1 MKAKLLAL
9 QTLANRHYNKAGALA
24 LVAAPLLARAEVT
37 ASDIAPVVTGIAAS
51 IALIVL
57 IGNAKL
63 LVKVAIKTYGWLAS
77 AMR

>member
-1 MKAKLLAL
+1 MSVNSQEIALIAQQLA
-9 QTLANRHYNKAGALA
+9 AIAG
-24 LVAAPLLARAEVT
+24 VFDPKNAAA
-37 ASDIAPVVTGIAAS
+37 

-63 LVKVAIKTYGWLAS
+63 LVKLAIRTYGWLAG

>member
-1 MKAKLLAL
+1 MKVKLLAL
-9 QTLANRHYNKAGALA
+9 QTMANRHYKKAGALV
-24 LVAAPLLARAEVT
+24 LVAAPLWARAEVT
-37 ASDIAPVVTGIAAS
+37 ATDIAPVVAGIMAS

-63 LVKVAIKTYGWLAS
+63 LVKVAVKTYGWLAS